1 MFFAGSRFASQWL
14 NLAPPEMSAEG
25 YSEGSPLDRNVFL
38 VLILAGIWVLRQRRL
53 NWSLLIARNAWVVLF
68 FVFALVSTLWAD
80 DPFMSVK
87 RWIKGLGNL
96 VMALILVTEHRPVKS
111 LGLVLRRLGF
121 VLLPLSVLF
130 IKYYPDLGRGY
141 HMGMPM
147 FGGATLTKNALG
159 QLCLITGIY
168 YFWELLLRRGKP
180 EFSGDQ
186 LHYSVYFIMLPMI
199 AWLLYIADSATSLSC
214 MMIAVALLVAVRW
227 PPVSRKPRRIFSLVI
242 TCVLVLAFLESL
254 FGIKETIIL
263 MLGRRPDLTDRG
275 TIWTLVLSMAS
286 NPLIGSGYESFWT
299 GPRLL
304 ELSQRL
310 GGVMLNQA
318 HNGYIE
324 LYLNL
329 GIIGLF
335 FLLGSILTGLL
346 KVRRQLE
353 MEYAY
358 AMLKFALIVAML
370 TYNYT
375 EAMFVSVSNIFVLLL
390 VGILE
395 YGKPM
400 KHDEVVMVG
409 GRHAKFSKVKKYVG

>member
-1 MFFAGSRFASQWL
+1 
-14 NLAPPEMSAEG
+14 
-25 YSEGSPLDRNVFL
+25 
-38 VLILAGIWVLRQRRL
+38 
-53 NWSLLIARNAWVVLF
+53 
-68 FVFALVSTLWAD
+68 
-80 DPFMSVK
+80 
-87 RWIKGLGNL
+87 
-96 VMALILVTEHRPVKS
+96 
-111 LGLVLRRLGF
+111 
-121 VLLPLSVLF
+121 
-130 IKYYPDLGRGY
+130 
-141 HMGMPM
+141 
-147 FGGATLTKNALG
+147 
-159 QLCLITGIY
+159 
-168 YFWELLLRRGKP
+168 
-180 EFSGDQ
+180 
-186 LHYSVYFIMLPMI
+186 
-199 AWLLYIADSATSLSC
+199 
-214 MMIAVALLVAVRW
+214 
-227 PPVSRKPRRIFSLVI
+227 
-242 TCVLVLAFLESL
+242 
-254 FGIKETIIL
+254 
-263 MLGRRPDLTDRG
+263 
-275 TIWTLVLSMAS
+275 
-286 NPLIGSGYESFWT
+286 
-299 GPRLL
+299 
-304 ELSQRL
+304 
-310 GGVMLNQA
+310 MLNQA